1 MDTET
6 AMLAV
11 SIIKNMEDS
20 SAVRAETAAQE
31 AEQSAEI
38 AATHNYG
45 ISISGKRLVITE
57 PNGV

>member
-11 SIIKNMEDS
+11 SMIKKMDES
-20 SAVRAETAAQE
+20 IAVRAETAAHQ
-31 AEQSAEI
+31 AEQSAEV

-57 PNGV
+57 PEGA